1 MWGISDNFYKTN
13 SGKHDSTSLST
24 FYQLSLVKLLV
35 TPLPGQFCEVRGH
48 LSSFFGFRCGLK
60 PVHLRQ
66 CQPSSSPPWLTV
78 LKSSTT
84 SSEHLNFLRLSS
96 SSPCQLFLTGA
107 SHVESASTYMQAN
120 EENVWEEKTVCI
132 QLGHMHCCVGNPH
145 FLFKGGNYA
154 QNLVTIL
161 ALHNIYHQLKHWQ
174 ILENT
179 YHQVLQLDIVK
190 NISATNKYKNYTIR
204 LHKKTGTF

>member
-96 SSPCQLFLTGA
+96 SSPPQLFLT
-107 SHVESASTYMQAN
+107 VESASTYMRAN
-120 EENVWEEKTVCI
+120 EQNVWEEKNSVQPARPHAPLCW
-132 QLGHMHCCVGNPH
+132 QSSFSLLGGELCTKSGH
-145 FLFKGGNYA
+145 Y
-154 QNLVTIL
+154 
-161 ALHNIYHQLKHWQ
+161 
-174 ILENT
+174 
-179 YHQVLQLDIVK
+179 
-190 NISATNKYKNYTIR
+190 S
-204 LHKKTGTF
+204 GTS

>member
-48 LSSFFGFRCGLK
+48 LSSFLGFRCGLK

-96 SSPCQLFLTGA
+96 SSPSQLFFDWCQ
-107 SHVESASTYMQAN
+107 SR
-120 EENVWEEKTVCI
+120 WKCI
-132 QLGHMHCCVGNPH
+132 YAGKWGKCVGRKKQCAASSAICTAV
-145 FLFKGGNYA
+145 LA
-154 QNLVTIL
+154 IL
-161 ALHNIYHQLKHWQ
+161 IFSLRGELCTKSGHY
-174 ILENT
+174 
-179 YHQVLQLDIVK
+179 
-190 NISATNKYKNYTIR
+190 S
-204 LHKKTGTF
+204 GTS